1 MFIRKATAQ
10 KPPVAPT
17 MCVNKSIINN
27 FQFAQIREIKYQKQI
42 FLLACFFFFL
52 FPTYDVTMKI
62 KQMEKQNMISFFYQV
77 HQQIMRIFFFFFC
90 FFVEYQMDIESTDPM
105 ETSKV
110 KPKMGLNRKMAVN
123 LVF

>member
-1 MFIRKATAQ
+1 
-10 KPPVAPT
+10 
-17 MCVNKSIINN
+17 
-27 FQFAQIREIKYQKQI
+27 
-42 FLLACFFFFL
+42 
-52 FPTYDVTMKI
+52 MKI

-77 HQQIMRIFFFFFC
+77 HQQIMRIFFFFL
-90 FFVEYQMDIESTDPM
+90 EYQMDIESTDPM

>member
-27 FQFAQIREIKYQKQI
+27 FQFAQIREIKYQKKI
-42 FLLACFFFFL
+42 SSWHVFFFL

-110 KPKMGLNRKMAVN
+110 KPKMRLNRKKAVN
-123 LVF
+123 FVF

>member
-1 MFIRKATAQ
+1 M
-10 KPPVAPT
+10 
-17 MCVNKSIINN
+17 
-27 FQFAQIREIKYQKQI
+27 
-42 FLLACFFFFL
+42 FFFFL

-77 HQQIMRIFFFFFC
+77 HQQIMRIFFFFL
-90 FFVEYQMDIESTDPM
+90 EYQMDIESTDPM

>member
-1 MFIRKATAQ
+1 M
-10 KPPVAPT
+10 
-17 MCVNKSIINN
+17 
-27 FQFAQIREIKYQKQI
+27 
-42 FLLACFFFFL
+42 FFFFL

-110 KPKMGLNRKMAVN
+110 KPKMGLNRKIAVN
-123 LVF
+123 FVFLSQKSVIS

>member
-1 MFIRKATAQ
+1 M
-10 KPPVAPT
+10 
-17 MCVNKSIINN
+17 
-27 FQFAQIREIKYQKQI
+27 
-42 FLLACFFFFL
+42 FFFL

-62 KQMEKQNMISFFYQV
+62 KRMEKQFFLSSSSTNNENFF
-77 HQQIMRIFFFFFC
+77 IFVFC
-90 FFVEYQMDIESTDPM
+90 FFLEYQMDIESTDPM